1 MLSSVLR
8 SETAVGVNIRIM
20 RAFTAIP
27 QIVNQQTQ
35 VIQRIFN
42 IEQHHFI
49 QLTRR
54 NHDRFLIIDDRVYL
68 MGASLKDM
76 GAGLCAV
83 TRMQA
88 SPEAVINLLK

>member
-1 MLSSVLR
+1 MPKWHFKLDKMEEIAPKQLP
-8 SETAVGVNIRIM
+8 E
-20 RAFTAIP
+20 
-27 QIVNQQTQ
+27 QIFRTGCV
-35 VIQRIFN
+35 
-42 IEQHHFI
+42 EK
-49 QLTRR
+49 

-88 SPEAVINLLK
+88 SPEAVLGLLK

>member
-1 MLSSVLR
+1 MEEIAPKQLP
-8 SETAVGVNIRIM
+8 E
-20 RAFTAIP
+20 
-27 QIVNQQTQ
+27 QIFRTGCV
-35 VIQRIFN
+35 
-42 IEQHHFI
+42 EK
-49 QLTRR
+49 

-88 SPEAVINLLK
+88 SPEAVLGLLKWNEKNHPHPSAGRQGTG